1 MSRHNSISD
10 DNVNFVIIVLFAGV
24 YWTHKAA
31 IVRITRIAL
40 ICVVVGLSLF
50 CALRVYRAIRKVQ
63 FWLNPRST
71 NLTEIDAMTG
81 LGFERYIAQ
90 LLKQHGY
97 QQIRLTEK
105 YDYGVDIIA
114 VKDGYTW
121 GIQVKRSH
129 GLVKA
134 NAVRQVVTAL
144 RMYGCDRAMVITNG
158 EFSRVATELAECN
171 GCLLIDREKLLQLI

>member
-1 MSRHNSISD
+1 MTFI
-10 DNVNFVIIVLFAGV
+10 IIVLFAGV

-31 IVRITRIAL
+31 ILRITRIAF
-40 ICVVVGLSLF
+40 ICAVVVLLLF
-50 CALRVYRAIRKVQ
+50 CVLRVYRGIRKVQ

-71 NLTEIDAMTG
+71 NFTEIDAMTG
-81 LGFERYIAQ
+81 LEFERYIAQ

-105 YDYGVDIIA
+105 YDYGVDIIG

-158 EFSRVATELAECN
+158 EFSRVAIDLAASNDCV
-171 GCLLIDREKLLQLI
+171 LIDRLTLSKWFK